1 MALKKSLA
9 SKESSAIQYL
19 HQRRIALLG
28 LGVENRALARF
39 LRAHQIPFSA
49 CDARAPATPVEG
61 VQQWRIGERYLDDLT
76 DFDLLFR
83 TPGLPT
89 LDSRLCAARHCGVEV
104 SSQTRLFLQLCPAPV
119 LGVTGTKGKGTTTA
133 LLHALLATDPTARVF
148 SGGNIG
154 RPPLEFIDELQ
165 ATDRVV
171 LELSS
176 FQLQDL
182 GQSPHIAVVLSVTED
197 HLDYHADRAE
207 YVAAKKSICR
217 HQTPG
222 DILIVNRD
230 CPTARPFAEESPAA
244 LWSFSTTAPSIPGAW
259 IADGQLWACCP
270 RAQPTAICPVADL
283 RLRGQHNWS
292 NAAAAVAGALAFG
305 APATPFAKAL
315 RAFAGLP
322 PPPRIRGRARRRG
335 LLQRFAS
342 HDGRCYLCCH
352 PSFQRT
358 PAADR
363 WRCFK
368 RGRLQCPGHRYCR
381 WPCPRRA
388 THRPRGPA
396 HCRRH
401 TVGGSWRTHPPL
413 RRSCNSLGRGPPTR
427 PKRRCGAAF
436 TSLRQLR
443 SIRQLRRAGR
453 PVQSAGPRPSRTIV
467 APSLNE
473 RPDLLYFVDR
483 QQKIHLPAHQRR
495 IRALRHRQLRPP
507 TNR

>member
-1 MALKKSLA
+1 MALKKSLDP
-9 SKESSAIQYL
+9 KESSATQYL

-39 LRAHQIPFSA
+39 LHARQIPFSA

-61 VQQWRIGERYLDDLT
+61 VQQWRIGESYLADLT

-89 LDSRLCAARHCGVEV
+89 LDPHLCAARRCGVEV

-133 LLHALLATDPTARVF
+133 LLHALLDTDPAARAF

-154 RPPLEFIDELQ
+154 RPPLEFVDELQ
-165 ATDRVV
+165 PTDRVV

-182 GQSPHIAVVLSVTED
+182 DQSPHIAVVLSVAED

-230 CPTARPFAEESPAA
+230 CPTARTFAAESPAA
-244 LWSFSTTAPSIPGAW
+244 LWAFSTTAPSVPGAW
-259 IADGQLWACCP
+259 IADGQLWACRP
-270 RAQPTAICPVADL
+270 GARPTALCPVADL
-283 RLRGQHNWS
+283 SLRGRHNWS

-305 APATPFAKAL
+305 APATHFAEAL

-322 PPPRIRGRARRRG
+322 HRLEYVAERDGMAYYNDSLATTVDATCAALRAFDAPLLLIAGGASKGADFSALGTAIAAGHVRAVLLIGQEAPRIAAAVQRAGAGEIAHCCRDLPQALDTARQFGQTGDVVLLSPACASFDQFSSYAARGD
-335 LLQRFAS
+335 L
-342 HDGRCYLCCH
+342 
-352 PSFQRT
+352 
-358 PAADR
+358 
-363 WRCFK
+363 FK
-368 RGRLQCPGHRYCR
+368 RLVR
-381 WPCPRRA
+381 
-388 THRPRGPA
+388 
-396 HCRRH
+396 
-401 TVGGSWRTHPPL
+401 
-413 RRSCNSLGRGPPTR
+413 TR
-427 PKRRCGAAF
+427 PK
-436 TSLRQLR
+436 
-443 SIRQLRRAGR
+443 
-453 PVQSAGPRPSRTIV
+453 P
-467 APSLNE
+467 
-473 RPDLLYFVDR
+473 
-483 QQKIHLPAHQRR
+483 
-495 IRALRHRQLRPP
+495 
-507 TNR
+507 

>member
-9 SKESSAIQYL
+9 PKESSAIQYL

-39 LRAHQIPFSA
+39 LHARQIPFSA

-89 LDSRLCAARHCGVEV
+89 LHSRLCAARRCGVEV
-104 SSQTRLFLQLCPAPV
+104 SSQTHLFLQLCPAPV

-133 LLHALLATDPTARVF
+133 LLHALLATDPAARVF
-148 SGGNIG
+148 NGGNIG

-207 YVAAKKSICR
+207 YIAAKKSICR

-270 RAQPTAICPVADL
+270 EEQPTAICPVADL
-283 RLRGQHNWS
+283 ILRGQHNWS

-305 APATPFAKAL
+305 APATHFAEAL

-322 PPPRIRGRARRRG
+322 HRLEYAAERDGVAYYNDSLATTVDATCAAIRSFNAPLLLIAGGASKGADFSALGTAIAAGHVRAVLLIGQEAPRIAAAIQWAGAGALIHHCGDLATALDAAGRLG
-335 LLQRFAS
+335 QSGDVVLLSPACASFDQFAS
-342 HDGRCYLCCH
+342 Y
-352 PSFQRT
+352 
-358 PAADR
+358 AE
-363 WRCFK
+363 
-368 RGRLQCPGHRYCR
+368 RGDLFNRLVRVR
-381 WPCPRRA
+381 L
-388 THRPRGPA
+388 GP
-396 HCRRH
+396 
-401 TVGGSWRTHPPL
+401 
-413 RRSCNSLGRGPPTR
+413 
-427 PKRRCGAAF
+427 
-436 TSLRQLR
+436 
-443 SIRQLRRAGR
+443 
-453 PVQSAGPRPSRTIV
+453 
-467 APSLNE
+467 
-473 RPDLLYFVDR
+473 
-483 QQKIHLPAHQRR
+483 
-495 IRALRHRQLRPP
+495 
-507 TNR
+507 

>member
-1 MALKKSLA
+1 MALKKS
-9 SKESSAIQYL
+9 SGPKESSATQHL

-28 LGVENRALARF
+28 LGVENRALACF
-39 LRAHQIPFSA
+39 LHARQIPFSA

-61 VQQWRIGERYLDDLT
+61 VQQWRIGDRYLDDLT

-89 LDSRLCAARHCGVEV
+89 LDPRLCAARRCGVEV

-133 LLHALLATDPTARVF
+133 LLHALLATDHTARVF

-165 ATDRVV
+165 PTDRVV

-182 GQSPHIAVVLSVTED
+182 DQSPHIAVVLSVTED

-207 YVAAKKSICR
+207 YVAAKNPVCR

-230 CPTARPFAEESPAA
+230 CPTARAFAAESPAA
-244 LWSFSTTAPSIPGAW
+244 LWSFSTTAPSAPGAW

-270 RAQPTAICPVADL
+270 GERPIAICPVADL
-283 RLRGQHNWS
+283 PLRGQHNWS

-305 APATPFAKAL
+305 APATHFAEAI

-322 PPPRIRGRARRRG
+322 HRLEYVAERDGVTYYNDSLATTVDATCAALRAFDSPLLLIAGGAAKGADFSALGTTIAAGHVRAVLLIGQEAPRIAAAVQRVGAGEIAHCCRDLPQALDTARHLAQTGDVVLLSPACASFDQFPNYAARGD
-335 LLQRFAS
+335 L
-342 HDGRCYLCCH
+342 
-352 PSFQRT
+352 
-358 PAADR
+358 
-363 WRCFK
+363 FK
-368 RGRLQCPGHRYCR
+368 RLVC
-381 WPCPRRA
+381 
-388 THRPRGPA
+388 
-396 HCRRH
+396 
-401 TVGGSWRTHPPL
+401 
-413 RRSCNSLGRGPPTR
+413 
-427 PKRRCGAAF
+427 
-436 TSLRQLR
+436 
-443 SIRQLRRAGR
+443 
-453 PVQSAGPRPSRTIV
+453 
-467 APSLNE
+467 APS
-473 RPDLLYFVDR
+473 VV
-483 QQKIHLPAHQRR
+483 
-495 IRALRHRQLRPP
+495 
-507 TNR
+507 